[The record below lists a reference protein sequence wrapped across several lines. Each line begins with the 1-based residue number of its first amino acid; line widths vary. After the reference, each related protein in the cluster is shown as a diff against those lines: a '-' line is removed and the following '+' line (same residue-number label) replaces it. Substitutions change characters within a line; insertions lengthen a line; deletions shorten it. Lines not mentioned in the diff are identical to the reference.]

1 VSQDTVV
8 EIIVKAFTDQVF
20 RDQLF
25 SEPEKALSKYD
36 LSEDERTSLSNM
48 EGETF
53 DAFASEVDQ
62 RISKSPAV
70 PLPYEIS
77 QVHQIIEQVAEDM
90 SDPGSDSDDSTS

>member
-1 VSQDTVV
+1 MSQNTVV
-8 EIIVKAFTDQVF
+8 EIIVKAFTDQDF

-25 SEPEKALSKYD
+25 SEPESVLSEYD
-36 LSEDERTSLSNM
+36 LSEDERKSLSNL

-70 PLPYEIS
+70 PLPFEIS
-77 QVHQIIEQVAEDM
+77 QIHQIMEQVAKDI
-90 SDPGSDSDDSTS
+90 SDSGSNPAN